1 MKPGDVIE
9 KPWGSEEIVDL
20 CEAYCVKRL
29 NVRHGHRLSMQ
40 YHERKRETMMLL
52 KGSADLMISEEHGH
66 GNILMEPGEAYIIE
80 PGTVHR
86 IEGLSEE
93 DAVILEVSTTELD
106 DIVRLDDDYG
116 R

>member
-29 NVRHGHRLSMQ
+29 NVRRGHRLSKQ
-40 YHERKRETMMLL
+40 YHERKRETMMLISGEANL
-52 KGSADLMISEEHGH
+52 MLFEERGSRDIP
-66 GNILMEPGEAYIIE
+66 MEPGEAHVIE

-86 IEGLSEE
+86 VEGLSED

-106 DIVRLDDDYG
+106 DVVRLQDDYG